1 MFDSLSPLPQDPI
14 LGLLA
19 AFREDTNPSKVDL
32 GVGVYK
38 NEAGQTPIMAS
49 VKRAEALYIAQEDS
63 KAYVGP
69 AGDPAFNQGME
80 QLLYGAGHK
89 ALLENRVRT
98 VQTPGGCGA
107 LRLAGEFIHRCNDAA
122 TLWVSDPTWANHIP
136 LFSNAG
142 LTIKTYPYYDAETK
156 GIRFDAMM
164 ACLQKLGPNDV
175 VLLHGCCHNPTGADL
190 NNEQWLAIADL
201 AEAKG
206 FLPLVDIA
214 YQGFGSGLDDDAF
227 GVRLLADRLPELIV
241 AASCSKNFG
250 VYRER
255 VGALSL
261 VSSTPTQAD
270 TSLSQVLNLS
280 RGNYS
285 MPPSHGAAVVGT
297 IFQNEAL
304 TAEWKSELT
313 AMRERMNS
321 LRVLL
326 VDQLTAKGAGSR
338 FDHIAA
344 QNGMFSF
351 LGLSVE
357 QVQRLGK
364 EYSVYLVNSSR
375 INVAG
380 ISEANIAYLS
390 NSIVS
395 VL

>member
-1 MFDSLSPLPQDPI
+1 MLEVLSPLAQDPI

-19 AFREDTNPSKVDL
+19 AFREDTNPNKVDL

-38 NEAGQTPIMAS
+38 NEAGQTPIMDS
-49 VKRAEALYIAQEDS
+49 VKRAEALYITTEDS

-69 AGDPAFNQGME
+69 AGDPGFNQGME
-80 QLLYGAGHK
+80 SLLFGAGHK
-89 ALLENRVRT
+89 VLLEDRVRT

-107 LRLAGEFIHRCNDAA
+107 LRLAGELINRCNANA

-136 LFSNAG
+136 LFGNAG
-142 LTIKTYPYYDAETK
+142 LSIKTYPYYDTETK
-156 GIRFDAMM
+156 GVRFDAMM
-164 ACLQKLGPNDV
+164 DCLKDVGPGDV

-190 NNEQWLAIADL
+190 SEDQWQSVAELAQ
-201 AEAKG
+201 KNG
-206 FLPLVDIA
+206 FTPLIDIA
-214 YQGFGSGLDDDAF
+214 YQGFGQGLEKDAY
-227 GVRLLADRLPELIV
+227 GVRLMAERLPEVIV

-255 VGALSL
+255 VGALCI
-261 VSSTPTQAD
+261 VSSTQEQAN
-270 TSLSQVLNLS
+270 TSLSQALNLS

-285 MPPSHGAAVVGT
+285 MPPNHGAAVVAT
-297 IFQNEAL
+297 IFQSQELQAL
-304 TAEWKSELT
+304 WETELT
-313 AMRERMNS
+313 EMRERMNG
-321 LRVLL
+321 LRSLL
-326 VDQLTAKGAGSR
+326 VDKLIAKGAGTR
-338 FDHIAA
+338 FDHIKA

-380 ISEANIAYLS
+380 ISEANIEYLS
-390 NSIVS
+390 DSIVS